1 MLFFEPEQY
10 NRIEFAKQNQLFILI
25 SIMSQ
30 FVTYPNNNL
39 IFSFILYNHTLY
51 LRGICKMMKQYKLT
65 VLFHG
70 TSRTIGLG

>member
-1 MLFFEPEQY
+1 MFYHNINVKIKIINHFSPDHAIFEPEQY

-39 IFSFILYNHTLY
+39 IFSFIL
-51 LRGICKMMKQYKLT
+51 
-65 VLFHG
+65 
-70 TSRTIGLG
+70 